1 MKLLIAML
9 AGLLF
14 GVGLIFSGMSNPS
27 KVIGFLD
34 LAGSWD
40 PSLVLVMG
48 GAVLVGSLVFPYAS
62 QRPKSILGE
71 VMQIPKNTQ
80 IDCRLMLGAITF
92 GVGWGL
98 AGYCPGPAL
107 ASIAHGG
114 TKPLLFVVAM
124 LVGMW
129 LFEVLERRKAKST
142 QA

>member
-27 KVIGFLD
+27 KVLGFLD

-71 VMQIPKNTQ
+71 VMHIPKDTQ
-80 IDCRLMLGAITF
+80 IDRRLMLGGLLPRP
-92 GVGWGL
+92 GVGIDRRWRHK
-98 AGYCPGPAL
+98 AL
-107 ASIAHGG
+107 
-114 TKPLLFVVAM
+114 VVCRCD
-124 LVGMW
+124 VGRH
-129 LFEVLERRKAKST
+129 VAV
-142 QA
+142 